1 MKKPSFVKL
10 IVLFWLLAALP
21 VLVYA
26 LTPDQVFKKVKN
38 SIVVVKTLDV
48 HGKVKA
54 QGSGVL
60 LPSGKIATNRHV
72 VKGGVSYL
80 VGRGTQFTPATLYA
94 EDGEKDICLLKA
106 KNIGGQPVQIG
117 STASLKVGSPVYA
130 VGAPM
135 GLELSLSNGIVS
147 QLRAGPPPLIQTTA
161 AISPGSSGGGLFDG
175 EGRLVGL
182 TTLYLKDGQSLN
194 FALPVEWLA
203 EIKPGRKP
211 AGKSRSRPEWL
222 KRAIALEE
230 SKSWQQRLDWGQRWT
245 KSEPEDAMAWN
256 NLGNAYHS
264 LKRYSE
270 AIDAYRQALRIDP
283 EYANAWYNLGIAYDE
298 LERYSDA
305 IDAYRQAL
313 RIDPELVL
321 AWNNLG
327 LAYANLKRYPESIDA
342 YRQALRIDSE
352 HAAAWNNLG
361 NAYHSLKRYSEAIDA
376 YRQALR
382 IDPELV
388 LAWNNL
394 GIAYG
399 ELERYSDAIN
409 ACRQVLHIDPEDA
422 MAWYNLGVTYALAG
436 NKTAALKAIR
446 ELRRLDPASAEKLF
460 NLVVPR

>member
-147 QLRAGPPPLIQTTA
+147 QLRAGLPPLIQTTA

-211 AGKSRSRPEWL
+211 TGKSRSRPEWL
-222 KRAIALEE
+222 KRSIALEE
-230 SKSWQQRLDWGQRWT
+230 SKSWQELLDWCRRWA
-245 KSEPEDAMAWN
+245 KSEPENAMAWN
-256 NLGNAYHS
+256 NLGIIYS
-264 LKRYSE
+264 DLKRYSDAIDIYRQALRINPELAAAWYNLGNAYRNLKRYTE
-270 AIDAYRQALRIDP
+270 AIDAYRQALRINP
-283 EYANAWYNLGIAYDE
+283 EFADIWC
-298 LERYSDA
+298 
-305 IDAYRQAL
+305 
-313 RIDPELVL
+313 
-321 AWNNLG
+321 NLG
-327 LAYANLKRYPESIDA
+327 L
-342 YRQALRIDSE
+342 
-352 HAAAWNNLG
+352 
-361 NAYHSLKRYSEAIDA
+361 
-376 YRQALR
+376 
-382 IDPELV
+382 
-388 LAWNNL
+388 
-394 GIAYG
+394 
-399 ELERYSDAIN
+399 
-409 ACRQVLHIDPEDA
+409 
-422 MAWYNLGVTYALAG
+422 TYFLAG
-436 NKTAALKAIR
+436 NQTAALKAVR
-446 ELRRLDPASAEKLF
+446 ELRRLDPARAEKLF